1 MTQQLFRRA
10 AVIWILSLF
19 LAPAPGWAQ
28 TQTEPAKLALLFRDI
43 FGPNGLIVNSEA
55 VLPDGSTHSA
65 HFNSAFQSNFTQFNI
80 ALASQL
86 TSLPLP
92 SPASGF
98 TYAFDPATGTFARST
113 QSFGPILA
121 ERAETIGR
129 GRMSFGYNFQYFSF
143 DTVEGVDLSRV
154 PAVFTHDDFQLGG
167 GRADVVTT
175 SNAVEATV
183 GQTTGVFTYGVTDR
197 LDVSIAVPVVR
208 TTLRVLSRANIQ
220 RVGTGDAETIHFF
233 RNPDL
238 PGGVGDDRE
247 FTSRG
252 QASGLGDIILRAKGT
267 VFREGHR
274 GLAAGVDVRLPSGD
288 EEDLLG
294 TGALGVKPFA
304 AVSLLY
310 GRFSPHV
317 NVGYQWNG
325 SSVLGGNVSD
335 GSSGDLP
342 DQFSYAVGADYG
354 LTDRVSVAVDVLG
367 RHVIDSPRLVR
378 RSITATGPFG
388 SIVLDDI
395 AFDRESFTA
404 LDGATGIKVNLGR
417 RLLINFN
424 LRFKLNDNGLT
435 DRVTPLIGFEFGS

>member
-1 MTQQLFRRA
+1 MTHIRTVAF
-10 AVIWILSLF
+10 IWGALSL
-19 LAPAPGWAQ
+19 LAPTPSWA
-28 TQTEPAKLALLFRDI
+28 QTEPAKLALLFRDI

-80 ALASQL
+80 AIAGQL

-98 TYAFDPATGTFARST
+98 TYAFDPATGTFRRST
-113 QSFGPILA
+113 QSFGPILT

-129 GRMSFGYNFQYFSF
+129 GRMSFGYNYQYFSF

-175 SNAVEATV
+175 SNTVEATV
-183 GQTTGVFTYGVTDR
+183 GQLTGVFTYGVTDR
-197 LDVSIAVPVVR
+197 LDFSIAVPMVR
-208 TTLRVLSRANIQ
+208 TTLRVLSKASIH
-220 RVGTGDAETIHFF
+220 RVGTGGSTSVHFF
-233 RNPDL
+233 RNDDL
-238 PGGVGDDRE
+238 PGGVGSDRE
-247 FTSRG
+247 FSSRG

-274 GLAAGVDVRLPSGD
+274 GLAAGVDIRLPSGD

-294 TGALGVKPFA
+294 TGAAGVKPFTA
-304 AVSLLY
+304 LSLLY

-317 NVGYQWNG
+317 NVAYQWNG
-325 SSVLGGNVSD
+325 SSVLGGDVSM
-335 GSSGDLP
+335 GTKEDLP
-342 DQFSYAVGADYG
+342 DQFSYALGADYG
-354 LTDRVSVAVDVLG
+354 LTDRVSLAVDLLA

-378 RSITATGPFG
+378 RSFTASGPF
-388 SIVLDDI
+388 STEAFDDI
-395 AFDRESFTA
+395 GFEHESFTA
-404 LDGATGIKVNLGR
+404 LDGATGIKVNLAR

-424 LRFKLNDNGLT
+424 LRFKLNDNGLG
-435 DRVTPLIGFEFGS
+435 DRVTPLIGFEYGS

>member
-1 MTQQLFRRA
+1 MTTALRA
-10 AVIWILSLF
+10 ALLAGLAVLS
-19 LAPAPGWAQ
+19 AAIPASAQ
-28 TQTEPAKLALLFRDI
+28 SEPAKLALLFRDI

-55 VLPDGSTHSA
+55 VLPDGSSHSA

-80 ALASQL
+80 ALAGQL

-98 TYAFDPATGTFARST
+98 TYAFDSSTGTFKRST

-129 GRMSFGYNFQYFSF
+129 GQMSFGYNYQYFSF
-143 DTVEGVDLSRV
+143 DAVEGVDLSRV

-175 SNAVEATV
+175 TNAVEATV
-183 GQTTGVFTYGVTDR
+183 GQMTGVFTYGATDR
-197 LDVSIAVPVVR
+197 LDLSIAVPIVR
-208 TTLRVLSRANIQ
+208 TTIRVVSHATIQ
-220 RVGTGDAETIHFF
+220 RIGTGDAATVHFF

-238 PGGVGDDRE
+238 PGGIGNDRE
-247 FTSRG
+247 FASRG
-252 QASGLGDIILRAKGT
+252 QASGLGDIIVRVKGT

-274 GLAAGVDVRLPSGD
+274 GLAAGLDLRLPSGD

-294 TGALGVKPFA
+294 TGALGWKPFA
-304 AVSLLY
+304 ALSLLY

-317 NVGYQWNG
+317 NIGYQWNA
-325 SSVLGGNVSD
+325 SSVLAGDISEGTKA
-335 GSSGDLP
+335 DLP
-342 DQFSYAVGADYG
+342 DQFTYALGADYG
-354 LTDRVSVAVDVLG
+354 LTDRFSLAFDLLG

-378 RSITATGPFG
+378 QTFSAASPFA
-388 SIVLDDI
+388 SVDFDDI
-395 AFDRESFTA
+395 AFTRESFSA
-404 LDGATGIKVNLGR
+404 VDGAAGIKVNIGR
-417 RLLINFN
+417 RMLINFN
-424 LRFKLNDNGLT
+424 LRFKLSDNGLT

>member
-1 MTQQLFRRA
+1 MTGAVRA
-10 AVIWILSLF
+10 AVISIGCLLCAASSVS
-19 LAPAPGWAQ
+19 AQ
-28 TQTEPAKLALLFRDI
+28 TETEPAKLALLFRDI
-43 FGPNGLIVNSEA
+43 YGPNGLIVNSEA

-80 ALASQL
+80 AIAGQL

-98 TYAFDPATGTFARST
+98 TYAFDPSTGTFKRST

-129 GRMSFGYNFQYFSF
+129 GQMSFGYNYQYFSF
-143 DTVEGVDLSRV
+143 DGVEGVDLSRV
-154 PAVFTHDDFQLGG
+154 PAVFTHDDFELGG

-175 SNAVEATV
+175 TNAVEATV
-183 GQTTGVFTYGVTDR
+183 GQMTGVLTYGATDR
-197 LDVSIAVPVVR
+197 LDLSIAVPIVR
-208 TTLRVLSRANIQ
+208 TTLRVVSHATIQ
-220 RVGTGDAETIHFF
+220 RVGTGDATAVHFF

-238 PGGVGDDRE
+238 AGGYGSDRE

-252 QASGLGDIILRAKGT
+252 QASGLGDIILRVKGT

-274 GLAAGVDVRLPSGD
+274 GLAAGLDLRLPSGD

-294 TGALGVKPFA
+294 TGALGLKPFA
-304 AVSLLY
+304 ALSLLH

-317 NVGYQWNG
+317 NIGYQWNA
-325 SSVLGGNVSD
+325 SSVLAGDIDAGTK
-335 GSSGDLP
+335 GDLP
-342 DQFSYAVGADYG
+342 DQFTYALGADYG
-354 LTDRVSVAVDVLG
+354 LTERVSLAFDLLG

-378 RSITATGPFG
+378 RTFEAASPFAF
-388 SIVLDDI
+388 VNFDDI
-395 AFDRESFTA
+395 AFARESFSA
-404 LDGATGIKVNLGR
+404 LDGATGIKVNLGQR
-417 RLLINFN
+417 VLINFN

-435 DRVTPLIGFEFGS
+435 DRVTPLIGFEYGS